1 MYDLTDERIN
11 QLQNLTEEIN
21 KFDGKWLEII
31 NPPHTSTHELANKA
45 MKFLYNNNLIIKF
58 DWGKWDEGRT
68 FFKNNDPNKYD
79 NIDREYILKLLTAVA
94 RNDRFC
100 DGAWGNL
107 FESGT
112 ALILF
117 KNYLRHISNNREH
130 WLITLI
136 STH

>member
-1 MYDLTDERIN
+1 MYDLTDEKIN
-11 QLQNLTEEIN
+11 ELQNLIDEID
-21 KFDGKWLEII
+21 KFDGKWLEI
-31 NPPHTSTHELANKA
+31 NNLPYAFTHDLAKKA
-45 MKFLYNNNLIIKF
+45 MKFLYDNKLIINF

-79 NIDREYILKLLTAVA
+79 NIDREFTLKLLTAVA

-117 KNYLRHISNNREH
+117 KKLFETYEKK
-130 WLITLI
+130 T
-136 STH
+136 

>member
-1 MYDLTDERIN
+1 MYDLTDEKMIE
-11 QLQNLTEEIN
+11 LQSLIEEIE
-21 KFDGKWLEII
+21 KFDGKWLKI
-31 NPPHTSTHELANKA
+31 NNESYAFTNELAINA
-45 MKFLYNNNLIIKF
+45 MKFLYDNKLIIDF
-58 DWGKWDEGRT
+58 DWIKWDEGRS

-79 NIDREYILKLLTAVA
+79 NIDREFTLKLLTAVA

-117 KNYLRHISNNREH
+117 KKLFETYKN
-130 WLITLI
+130 
-136 STH
+136 